1 MAISPLAEIFQN
13 SMRQTCTIYRYTG
26 TDPTGQPQYAQG
38 VEYPCRIGIDTRR
51 NISDTG
57 DEITN
62 SGVRIVLPAET
73 EVEAYD
79 QVDLPHGYRHGAV
92 IAEVTTATD
101 FQGQPTHKV
110 VVIA

>member
-13 SMRQTCTIYRYTG
+13 SMRQTCTVYKYAG
-26 TDPTGQPQYAQG
+26 ADPTGQPTYGQG
-38 VEYPCRIGIDTRR
+38 TEYPCRIGINTRR
-51 NISDTG
+51 SISDTG

-62 SGVRIVLPAET
+62 GGVRILLPVT
-73 EVEAYD
+73 TDVEAYD
-79 QVDLPHGYRHGAV
+79 QIDLPHGYRHGAV

-101 FQGQPTHKV
+101 FRGQPTHKV